1 MYAVCLP
8 TSSHPKF
15 PSCFDDL
22 FETVN
27 WTGVDELSSSL
38 SAMTYF
44 NWILNYELSA
54 EQELD
59 EADNVIYQPPPLHM
73 SGLMK
78 LDVNKVMR
86 IASNSAVAM
95 TT

>member
-1 MYAVCLP
+1 
-8 TSSHPKF
+8 
-15 PSCFDDL
+15 
-22 FETVN
+22 
-27 WTGVDELSSSL
+27 
-38 SAMTYF
+38 
-44 NWILNYELSA
+44 LNYELSA
-54 EQELD
+54 EQALN

-78 LDVNKVMR
+78 LDINKETG